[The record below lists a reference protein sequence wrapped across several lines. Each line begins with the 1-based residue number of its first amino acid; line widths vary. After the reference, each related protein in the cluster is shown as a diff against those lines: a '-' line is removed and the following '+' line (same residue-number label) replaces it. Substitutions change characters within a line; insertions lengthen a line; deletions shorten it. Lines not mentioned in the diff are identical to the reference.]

1 MIDMEMDARDM
12 SFFPDKSF
20 DAVVDK
26 GIFLS
31 LPLDLLFN
39 VDGFF
44 INLVVCMLTLFLL
57 FKFILLYSWPTNP
70 QSRDSRF
77 VDGMMCIHML
87 L

>member
-1 MIDMEMDARDM
+1 MSFLYDLCMIDMEMDARDM

-44 INLVVCMLTLFLL
+44 
-57 FKFILLYSWPTNP
+57 Y
-70 QSRDSRF
+70 
-77 VDGMMCIHML
+77 
-87 L
+87 